1 MAQKSYIE
9 TDRQV
14 RNIIEDVKAGVFKP
28 VYLLMGEEPYFIDVI
43 SDTIE
48 EEVLDE
54 AEKAFNQIVVYGR
67 DVDIDTVAT
76 HAKSFSMMG
85 GYMVVIVKEAQD
97 LKNIE
102 DFEKYLDVIPP
113 TTILV
118 FDYKYKKLDKRRALA
133 KKIDKM
139 GVLFESKKLYENN
152 IPGWI
157 QSYLSDKGYSI
168 TPKATQM
175 LTDFLGTDLHKVRN
189 ELDKLIIALPKS
201 KKIDDADVEYNIGI
215 SKDYNVFELQ
225 NAIGRRD
232 VMKANQIVN
241 YFGDNGKD
249 NPLLVTAISLYGY
262 FTKILKVHYATDP
275 SQNALAATLGVN
287 PYFVRDYQLAA
298 RNYSIGDCVR
308 CISVLR
314 EFDLKSK
321 GYNSGEVSEKD
332 LYREMIF
339 KLLH

>member
-1 MAQKSYIE
+1 MALTYQ
-9 TDRQV
+9 Q
-14 RNIIEDVKAGVFKP
+14 IISDIHHKKYAP
-28 VYLLMGEEPYFIDVI
+28 VYFLMGEEPYFIDMI

-54 AEKAFNQIVVYGR
+54 TEKAFNQIVVYGR

-102 DFEKYLDVIPP
+102 DFEKYIESIPP

-133 KKIDKM
+133 KKIDKI
-139 GVLFESKKLYENN
+139 GVLFESKKLYDSN

-157 QSYLSDKGYSI
+157 QSYLTEKGYSI

-175 LTDFLGTDLHKVRN
+175 LADYLGNDLHKVRN
-189 ELDKLIIALPKS
+189 ELEKLMIAMPKV
-201 KKIDDADVEYNIGI
+201 KKIEDVDVERNIGI
-215 SKDYNVFELQ
+215 SKDFNVFELQ
-225 NAIGRRD
+225 NAIGQRD
-232 VMKANQIVN
+232 VMKANRIVN
-241 YFGDNGKD
+241 HFGENVKE
-249 NPLLVTAISLYGY
+249 NPLLVTAITLYGY
-262 FTKILKVHYATDP
+262 FTKILKVHYASDP
-275 SQNALAATLGVN
+275 SSNALATALGVN
-287 PYFVRDYQLAA
+287 PFFVRDYQLAA
-298 RNYSIGDCVR
+298 RNYSVADCVR
-308 CISVLR
+308 CIGILR
-314 EFDLKSK
+314 EFDLKSL
-321 GYNSGEVSEKD
+321 GYNNANVSEKD

-339 KLLH
+339 RILH

>member
-1 MAQKSYIE
+1 MTFEQII
-9 TDRQV
+9 TDIH
-14 RNIIEDVKAGVFKP
+14 NKKYAPIYF
-28 VYLLMGEEPYFIDVI
+28 LMGEEPYFIDVI

-139 GVLFESKKLYENN
+139 GVLFESKKLYESN
-152 IPGWI
+152 IPSWI
-157 QSYLSDKGYSI
+157 QSYLAEKGYAI

-189 ELDKLIIALPKS
+189 ELDKLIIVLPTS
-201 KKIDDADVEYNIGI
+201 KKIDDADVERNIGI

-232 VMKANQIVN
+232 ILRANQIVN

-275 SQNALAATLGVN
+275 SQNALATALGVN
-287 PYFVRDYQLAA
+287 PFFVRDYQMAA
-298 RNYSIGDCVR
+298 RNFSIADCVR
-308 CISVLR
+308 CIAVLR

-321 GYNSGEVSEKD
+321 GYNSGDTSEKD

>member
-1 MAQKSYIE
+1 MTFEQILSDIHNKKYAPIY
-9 TDRQV
+9 
-14 RNIIEDVKAGVFKP
+14 F
-28 VYLLMGEEPYFIDVI
+28 LMGEEPYFIDVI

-168 TPKATQM
+168 TPKAAQM

>member
-1 MAQKSYIE
+1 MTFEQ
-9 TDRQV
+9 
-14 RNIIEDVKAGVFKP
+14 IISDIHNKKYAPIYF
-28 VYLLMGEEPYFIDVI
+28 LMGEEPYFIDVI

-54 AEKAFNQIVVYGR
+54 TEKAFNQIVVYGR

-157 QSYLSDKGYSI
+157 QSYLAEKGYSI

-232 VMKANQIVN
+232 IMKANQIVN

-262 FTKILKVHYATDP
+262 FTKILKVHYASDP
-275 SQNALAATLGVN
+275 SQNALATALGVN
-287 PYFVRDYQLAA
+287 PFFVRDYQLAA
-298 RNYSIGDCVR
+298 RNFSIGDCVR

>member
-1 MAQKSYIE
+1 MTFEQII
-9 TDRQV
+9 TDIH
-14 RNIIEDVKAGVFKP
+14 NKKYAP
-28 VYLLMGEEPYFIDVI
+28 VYFLMGEEPYFIDVI

-48 EEVLDE
+48 NEVLDE
-54 AEKAFNQIVVYGR
+54 TEKAFNQIVVYGR

-139 GVLFESKKLYENN
+139 GVLFESKKLYESN

-157 QSYLSDKGYSI
+157 QNYLSQKGYAI

-201 KKIDDADVEYNIGI
+201 KKIDDADVERNIGI

-232 VMKANQIVN
+232 IMRANQIVN

-275 SQNALAATLGVN
+275 SQNALAAALGVN
-287 PYFVRDYQLAA
+287 PFFVRDYQTAA
-298 RNYSIGDCVR
+298 RNFSIADCVK
-308 CISVLR
+308 CIAVLR

-321 GYNSGEVSEKD
+321 GYNSGETSEKD

>member
-1 MAQKSYIE
+1 MTFEQILSDIHNKKYAPIY
-9 TDRQV
+9 
-14 RNIIEDVKAGVFKP
+14 F
-28 VYLLMGEEPYFIDVI
+28 LMGEEPYFIDVI

-133 KKIDKM
+133 KRIDKM

-232 VMKANQIVN
+232 ILKANQIVN

-275 SQNALAATLGVN
+275 SQNALAAALGVN

-298 RNYSIGDCVR
+298 RNFSIGDCVR

-332 LYREMIF
+332 LYR
-339 KLLH
+339 LSRNDL

>member
-1 MAQKSYIE
+1 MTFEQ
-9 TDRQV
+9 
-14 RNIIEDVKAGVFKP
+14 IIADIHNKKYAPIYF
-28 VYLLMGEEPYFIDVI
+28 LMGEEPYFIDVI

-54 AEKAFNQIVVYGR
+54 TEKAFNQIVVYGR

-133 KKIDKM
+133 NKIDKM
-139 GVLFESKKLYENN
+139 GVLFESKKLYESN

-157 QSYLSDKGYSI
+157 QTYLAEKGYTI

-201 KKIDDADVEYNIGI
+201 KKIDDADVERNIGI

-232 VMKANQIVN
+232 IMRANQIVN

-275 SQNALAATLGVN
+275 SQNALATALGVN
-287 PYFVRDYQLAA
+287 PFFVRDYQLAA
-298 RNYSIGDCVR
+298 RNFSIADCVK

-321 GYNSGEVSEKD
+321 GYNSGETSEKD

>member
-1 MAQKSYIE
+1 MTFEQII
-9 TDRQV
+9 TDIH
-14 RNIIEDVKAGVFKP
+14 NKKYAP
-28 VYLLMGEEPYFIDVI
+28 VYFLMGEEPYFIDVI

-54 AEKAFNQIVVYGR
+54 TEKAFNQIVVYGR

-118 FDYKYKKLDKRRALA
+118 FDYKYKKLDKRRALS

-139 GVLFESKKLYENN
+139 GVLFESKKLYESN

-157 QSYLSDKGYSI
+157 QSYLVEKGYTI

-201 KKIDDADVEYNIGI
+201 KKIDDADVERNIGI

-232 VMKANQIVN
+232 IMRANQIVN

-275 SQNALAATLGVN
+275 SQNALATALGVN
-287 PYFVRDYQLAA
+287 PFFVRDYQMAA
-298 RNYSIGDCVR
+298 RNFSIADCVK

-321 GYNSGEVSEKD
+321 GYNSGETSEKD

>member
-1 MAQKSYIE
+1 MTFEQILSDIHNKKYAPIY
-9 TDRQV
+9 
-14 RNIIEDVKAGVFKP
+14 F
-28 VYLLMGEEPYFIDVI
+28 LMGEEPYFIDVI

-262 FTKILKVHYATDP
+262 FTKILKVHYAADP
-275 SQNALAATLGVN
+275 SQNALAAALGVN

-298 RNYSIGDCVR
+298 RNFSIGDCVR

>member
-1 MAQKSYIE
+1 MATFEQ
-9 TDRQV
+9 
-14 RNIIEDVKAGVFKP
+14 IISDIHKKKYAPIYF
-28 VYLLMGEEPYFIDVI
+28 LMGEEPYFIDMI
-43 SDTIE
+43 SDTLE

-54 AEKAFNQIVVYGR
+54 TEKAFNQIVLYGR

-157 QSYLSDKGYSI
+157 QSYLLEKGYNI
-168 TPKATQM
+168 TPKAMQM
-175 LTDFLGTDLHKVRN
+175 LADFLGTDLHKIRN

-201 KKIDDADVEYNIGI
+201 KKIDDEDVERNIGI
-215 SKDYNVFELQ
+215 SKDFNVFELQ

-241 YFGDNGKD
+241 YFGDNAKE
-249 NPLLVTAISLYGY
+249 NPLLVTAITLYGY
-262 FTKILKVHYATDP
+262 FTKLLKVHYATDP
-275 SQNALAATLGVN
+275 SQNGLATALGVN
-287 PYFVRDYQLAA
+287 PFFVRDYQTAA
-298 RNYSIGDCVR
+298 KNYSIADCVR

-321 GYNSGEVSEKD
+321 GYNVGEVPEKD